1 MTEKDLKII
10 YKHETGKEEFSD
22 IEDYLHWLEEKFI
35 QFENEN
41 YRLKR
46 ELNLKINEYG
56 KTKL

>member
-1 MTEKDLKII
+1 MTDKDLKLM
-10 YKHETGKEEFSD
+10 YQQEKGEYPPDLESYVD
-22 IEDYLHWLEEKFI
+22 WLEEKFI